1 MTMTRSH
8 HAPVPAGRALLLAV
22 LTSLLAACGGGGHG
36 GGSSDTPATAGRYAA
51 TLLIS
56 DQSGAAHLEANLID
70 PWDMTAGGGSSVALS
85 NYGSTHSI
93 LFNAGDLSLPAL
105 AIGVARGS
113 AASARSTGVA
123 FNSANGFE
131 VTSGNRT
138 GVARFIVASEGGT
151 LSGWAPSLDLEHL
164 VVAFDGSA
172 IGAVYT
178 SLAMTPQGVESVLL
192 AADFHNRVVDTF
204 GADFVKQAGGG
215 RFVDPA
221 LPAGYAPFGVAV
233 QGGLVYV
240 TYALPD
246 ASGHGP
252 RTGAGLGLVNAF
264 SVTGQLVRRL
274 VPAGSTLNAPWSVAL
289 APAEFG
295 GLGGALLV
303 ANSGDGA
310 ISAFDAAS
318 GRPLGF
324 LIGPDGAAL
333 VIDGLHRIAFGNGA
347 LGQQSDALFF
357 TAGPKGGTHGRF
369 GRIDLL

>member
-1 MTMTRSH
+1 
-8 HAPVPAGRALLLAV
+8 VWLA
-22 LTSLLAACGGGGHG
+22 
-36 GGSSDTPATAGRYAA
+36 
-51 TLLIS
+51 
-56 DQSGAAHLEANLID
+56 N
-70 PWDMTAGGGSSVALS
+70 
-85 NYGSTHSI
+85 NGSTNSI
-93 LFNAGDLSLPAL
+93 VFNAGDLSLPAL
-105 AIGVARGS
+105 AIGVPPGS
-113 AASARSTGVA
+113 AAGARSTGVA
-123 FNSANGFE
+123 FNPTSSFE
-131 VTSGNRT
+131 VKNAGRT

-151 LSGWAPSLDLEHL
+151 LSGWAPSLDLDHL

-172 IGAVYT
+172 AGAAYT

-204 GADFVKQAGGG
+204 DADFVKQAGSGH
-215 RFVDPA
+215 FVDPA

-240 TYALPD
+240 TYAQPD

-252 RTGAGLGLVNAF
+252 RTGAGIGLVNAF

-274 VPAGSTLNAPWSVAL
+274 VPAGSSLNAPWSVAL
-289 APAEFG
+289 APVEFG

-303 ANSGDGA
+303 ANAGDGT

-347 LGQQSDALFF
+347 LGQPRDALFF
-357 TAGPKGGTHGRF
+357 TAGPQGGAHGRF